1 MKQAVKISPI
11 LTILSS
17 FSLLIILGTAL
28 YVYRDLNPYT
38 SYLLFATAIAISLLS
53 LFYMPL
59 SISVDDRELCINRS
73 LKIKSIPL
81 ADIESIEILR
91 PRFGERRICGSKGLF
106 GYWGWYYHRDF
117 GKYFSYYGNT
127 TDCFFVTLKNGRKYM
142 LGCQNPQTIVD
153 HIKKRL
159 A

>member
-11 LTILSS
+11 LSILSA
-17 FSLLIILGTAL
+17 FSLFTILGTAFYL
-28 YVYRDLNPYT
+28 YRNLNPYT
-38 SYLLFATAIAISLLS
+38 SYLLFATVIAISLLS
-53 LFYMPL
+53 LFYMPQ
-59 SISVDDRELCINRS
+59 SISVDDCELCINRL
-73 LKIKSIPL
+73 LKSKSIPL
-81 ADIESIEILR
+81 ADIESIEMLR
-91 PRFGERRICGSKGLF
+91 PRFGERLISGSKGLF